1 MHASKDKAANEM
13 MATQEVRLI
22 EDAMNHRIKHEMAVA
37 SLWPTSLKRSDPS
50 ILSLLCNDSYNIPID
65 SYNTPIGSYPY
76 SFSNDTSILLNTTTI
91 SLLIN

>member
-50 ILSLLCNDSYNIPID
+50 ILSLLCNG
-65 SYNTPIGSYPY
+65 NTRLTNRDPH
-76 SFSNDTSILLNTTTI
+76 NTHPLGI
-91 SLLIN
+91 VDEVAYCS